1 MNLYLYIPPGSAHPK
16 NMLYGLV
23 YGRLRAYRLQNTR
36 TDDFVKMSLLLGKR
50 LCARGYSLHTLLPIF
65 KKASEKLL
73 LLTQYQILYRTPL
86 LEPPPA
92 DTTVDEDKPLI
103 FHIEHHPRGITRQQ
117 ICAAYSETIGP
128 LITDRNLIIAV
139 SRPKNI
145 RDRVCSTR
153 LYDIP
158 GDNPSDHID
167 TGDNTRSPQILPRR

>member
-1 MNLYLYIPPGSAHPK
+1 MGGSNFAKALRVRPAKRPCSAHS
-16 NMLYGLV
+16 
-23 YGRLRAYRLQNTR
+23 
-36 TDDFVKMSLLLGKR
+36 SLFSRKHR
-50 LCARGYSLHTLLPIF
+50 
-65 KKASEKLL
+65 SEKLL

-92 DTTVDEDKPLI
+92 DTTINEDKPLI
-103 FHIEHHPRGITRQQ
+103 FHIEHHLRGITRQQ

-158 GDNPSDHID
+158 GDNPSDHIN
-167 TGDNTRSPQILPRR
+167 TGDNTRSPQILPWR